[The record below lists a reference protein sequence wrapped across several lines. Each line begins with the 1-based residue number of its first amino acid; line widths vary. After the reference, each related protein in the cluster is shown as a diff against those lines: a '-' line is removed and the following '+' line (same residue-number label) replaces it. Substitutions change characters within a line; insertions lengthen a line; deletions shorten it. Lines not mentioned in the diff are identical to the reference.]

1 MSKSTRKQEETDARD
16 GIRGNTST
24 IPQLKCIHQTFCRN
38 QKNIVKEKHASSL
51 SCSMCFTF
59 FFFSKTWLFCWNE
72 EKEETKKNRNS
83 GISPVT
89 FPEKEA
95 MGLS

>member
-1 MSKSTRKQEETDARD
+1 MTTWKQKEIDVRD

-24 IPQLKCIHQTFCRN
+24 IPQLKHIGQMFCRD
-38 QKNIVKEKHASSL
+38 QKSIIKEKHASSL
-51 SCSMCFTF
+51 SCHMYFTF
-59 FFFSKTWLFCWNE
+59 SFFSKTWLFCWNE

-89 FPEKEA
+89 FPEKETV
-95 MGLS
+95 GLS

>member
-1 MSKSTRKQEETDARD
+1 MY
-16 GIRGNTST
+16 
-24 IPQLKCIHQTFCRN
+24 
-38 QKNIVKEKHASSL
+38 
-51 SCSMCFTF
+51 FTF

-95 MGLS
+95 VGLS